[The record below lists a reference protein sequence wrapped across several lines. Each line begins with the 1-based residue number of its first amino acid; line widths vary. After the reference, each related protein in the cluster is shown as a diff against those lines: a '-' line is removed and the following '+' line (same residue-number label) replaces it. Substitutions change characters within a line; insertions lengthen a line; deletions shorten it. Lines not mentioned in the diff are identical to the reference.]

1 MLLAQYTKLN
11 QKEKKDEFYFYD
23 KETFLNLHFISFLQI
38 MLELAGIIILGILAQ
53 WVAWKL
59 KIPAILPLIL
69 IGLLVG
75 PIAAEFLSEDGS
87 KWIEPVWNGE
97 KGLFPGESLYYFVSL
112 AISIILFEG
121 GLTLKRNE
129 IKNVGPVIT
138 KLITIGSA
146 ITFFGSGIL
155 AHYIFDL
162 SWDVSFLFAGLIIVT
177 GPTVITPILRNIPL
191 KKDVSTVLK
200 WEGILIDPIGAL
212 VAVLVFE
219 FISVGGGGGFTKT
232 ALIEFGKILLFGTT
246 FGFTFAHA
254 LTYAV
259 NKKMIPHYLLNVVSL
274 STVLLVFVESEV
286 FAHESGLLAVVV
298 MGMVLGNG
306 KLKNLKEL
314 LYFKESLS
322 VLLIS
327 ILFILLAANIN
338 INQLMLLYTWKTAA
352 LFAIVVFV
360 IRPLAVF
367 ASTMNSKLQFN
378 EKMFIS
384 WVGPRGI
391 VAAGI
396 ASLFGSK
403 LLKQGVEG
411 AEYITPLV
419 FMIVLGT
426 VLLNATTARLFAK
439 MVGVFLKSS
448 NAILFVGASK
458 PSRLIA
464 SYLRD
469 KGKRVV
475 LIDSNKT
482 FIEKAMEDDL
492 EAFNVNIYDD
502 DLTDNI
508 ELNDVGY
515 LIALTGNDAVNKYAL
530 TNFSESLGEHGS
542 YRLASSLE
550 VINATTEERQGFFT
564 PKDDYINLSEAF
576 RENPTIKEV
585 SINSE
590 AEYNK
595 IFTILA
601 KEEKSIPLFIEKEES
616 LYLIPE
622 FEKLDLEKKDI
633 TLSYLGKDVGDDY
646 KIEIEQEEVEIE
658 DEDPLVK
665 TAVKPV
671 GDEKN

>member
-1 MLLAQYTKLN
+1 
-11 QKEKKDEFYFYD
+11 
-23 KETFLNLHFISFLQI
+23 

-53 WVAWKL
+53 WVAWRF

-75 PIAAEFLSEDGS
+75 PIAAEFLTEDGS
-87 KWIEPVWNGE
+87 KYIEPIWNGT
-97 KGLFPGESLYYFVSL
+97 KGLFPGDGLYYFVSL

-129 IKNVGPVIT
+129 VKNVGPVIT
-138 KLITIGSA
+138 KLITLGSA
-146 ITFFGSGIL
+146 VTFFGAGIL
-155 AHYIFDL
+155 AHYVFDL
-162 SWDVSFLFAGLIIVT
+162 GWELSFLFSGLIIVT

-191 KKDVSTVLK
+191 KKDVSAVLK

-219 FISVGGGGGFTKT
+219 FISVGGGGEFTKT
-232 ALIEFGKILLFGTT
+232 AFTEFGKILLFGTS
-246 FGFTFAHA
+246 FGFTFAHG
-254 LTYAV
+254 LIFV
-259 NKKMIPHYLLNVVSL
+259 INKKLVPHYLLNVVSL

-298 MGMVLGNG
+298 MGMVLGNS
-306 KLKNLKEL
+306 KLSNLKEL

-327 ILFILLAANIN
+327 ILFILLSANIN
-338 INQLMLLYTWKTAA
+338 IEDLMLLYTWKTAV
-352 LFAIVVFV
+352 LFGVVVFV

-367 ASTMNSKLQFN
+367 LSTRKSTLKIN
-378 EKMFIS
+378 EKVFIS

-439 MVGVFLKSS
+439 AVGVFLKNSDG
-448 NAILFVGASK
+448 ILIVGASK
-458 PSRLIA
+458 ASRLVA
-464 SYLRD
+464 DYLQ
-469 KGKRVV
+469 KFGKRVV

-482 FIEKAMEDDL
+482 YIEKATEQGI
-492 EAFNVNIYDD
+492 EAYRVNIYDD

-508 ELNDVGY
+508 ELNDIGY
-515 LIALTGNDAVNKYAL
+515 LIAMTGSEAVNKFATKNL
-530 TNFSESLGEHGS
+530 SKTFGEHGAF
-542 YRLASSLE
+542 RLATADE
-550 VINATTEERQGFFT
+550 VKNKNYEEKANFFS
-564 PKDDYINLSEAF
+564 PKDDYINLSEAVRDF
-576 RENPTIKEV
+576 PNIYEIDIHTKD
-585 SINSE
+585 
-590 AEYNK
+590 EYRSNLDK
-595 IFTILA
+595 LHSQL
-601 KEEKSIPLFIEKEES
+601 ESVPLFVITNDQNI
-616 LYLIPE
+616 YLIAE
-622 FEKLDLEKKDI
+622 FESKELPFEEIKLV
-633 TLSYLGKDVGDDY
+633 YVGD
-646 KIEIEQEEVEIE
+646 KI
-658 DEDPLVK
+658 
-665 TAVKPV
+665 
-671 GDEKN
+671 

>member
-1 MLLAQYTKLN
+1 
-11 QKEKKDEFYFYD
+11 
-23 KETFLNLHFISFLQI
+23 

-53 WVAWKL
+53 WVAWKF

-75 PIAAEFLSEDGS
+75 PIAAEFLSEDGV
-87 KWIEPVWNGE
+87 KWIEPIWNGK

-121 GLTLKRNE
+121 GLTLKRSE

-138 KLITIGSA
+138 KLITLGSA
-146 ITFFGSGIL
+146 VTFFGAGIV
-155 AHYIFDL
+155 AHYIFGLRWDL
-162 SWDVSFLFAGLIIVT
+162 SFLFAGLIIVT

-191 KKDVSTVLK
+191 KKDVSAVLK

-219 FISVGGGGGFTKT
+219 FISVGGDSGFTKT
-232 ALIEFGKILLFGTT
+232 ALIEFGKIVLFGTT

-254 LTYAV
+254 LAFAI
-259 NKKMIPHYLLNVVSL
+259 NKKLIPHYLLNVVSL
-274 STVLLVFVESEV
+274 SVVLLVFVESEI

-298 MGMVLGNG
+298 MGMVLGNS
-306 KLKNLKEL
+306 KLENLKEL

-338 INQLMLLYTWKTAA
+338 IGDLELLYTWKTSA

-367 ASTMNSKLQFN
+367 LSTQGSKLKFN
-378 EKMFIS
+378 EKLFIS

-403 LLKQGVEG
+403 LLKQGVAG

-439 MVGVFLKSS
+439 IVGVFLTKS
-448 NAILFVGASK
+448 NGILIVGASK
-458 PSRLIA
+458 VARLLGH
-464 SYLRD
+464 YLEDNGRH
-469 KGKRVV
+469 VV
-475 LIDSNKT
+475 LIDSNQSN
-482 FIEKAMEDDL
+482 IEKAKEL
-492 EAFNVNIYDD
+492 GIEAINTNIYSET
-502 DLTDNI
+502 LSDNI

-515 LIALTGNDAVNKYAL
+515 LMAMTGSSDINKYAINKFSKQFGENGSFRLVTTEEMNNPQDNPKEGLFSHTDDYL
-530 TNFSESLGEHGS
+530 TLSDVTRNYPSIQEIDIEDKAHYESLIEITNKDKDIIPLFLKDDEGELHIISSYNTEVESLGEDS
-542 YRLASSLE
+542 
-550 VINATTEERQGFFT
+550 
-564 PKDDYINLSEAF
+564 
-576 RENPTIKEV
+576 
-585 SINSE
+585 
-590 AEYNK
+590 
-595 IFTILA
+595 
-601 KEEKSIPLFIEKEES
+601 
-616 LYLIPE
+616 
-622 FEKLDLEKKDI
+622 KLV
-633 TLSYLGKDVGDDY
+633 YLGKPFD
-646 KIEIEQEEVEIE
+646 IEKVVKEE
-658 DEDPLVK
+658 
-665 TAVKPV
+665 
-671 GDEKN
+671 G